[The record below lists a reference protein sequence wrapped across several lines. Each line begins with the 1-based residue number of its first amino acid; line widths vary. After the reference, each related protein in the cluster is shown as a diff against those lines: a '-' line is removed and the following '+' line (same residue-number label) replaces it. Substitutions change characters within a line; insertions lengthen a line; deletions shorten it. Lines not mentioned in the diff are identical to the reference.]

1 MATICWLYTDWV
13 EAGGNIM
20 PVITSLTVTT
30 ILPTRWPW
38 VCPDF
43 SRNFSLA
50 LRSNEVLLLL
60 LLKVNSNEPA
70 FNLLMMSVV
79 GLSSITY
86 NSSKEQNQCCC
97 PLPTSC
103 PRRRL
108 KNSKST
114 SLRRRWTTTDTGATS
129 RSKVNSDVRRH
140 GGRTQWSLLRWV
152 LRDRSFGFMAPCLL
166 GPLCMMIQRI
176 TAHSDFHFRPLS
188 NTSLFLLFVST
199 LVNHWLF
206 IRPLLNIITEE
217 IQASVVHRAE

>member
-50 LRSNEVLLLL
+50 LRSNEVLLL

-140 GGRTQWSLLRWV
+140 GGRTQWSLSRWV
-152 LRDRSFGFMAPCLL
+152 LRDRFGFAVYGAPPTTVHDSTLT
-166 GPLCMMIQRI
+166 RI
-176 TAHSDFHFRPLS
+176 FTFRWAI
-188 NTSLFLLFVST
+188 LLFVNFGEPLTFHST
-199 LVNHWLF
+199 F
-206 IRPLLNIITEE
+206 
-217 IQASVVHRAE
+217 AKHRRTKQQKSA